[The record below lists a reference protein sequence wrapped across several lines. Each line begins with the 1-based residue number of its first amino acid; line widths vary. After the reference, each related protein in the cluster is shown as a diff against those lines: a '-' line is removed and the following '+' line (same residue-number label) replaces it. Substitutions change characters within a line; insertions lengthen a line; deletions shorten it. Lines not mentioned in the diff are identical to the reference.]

1 VHRCGGAETAE
12 TYRYATIKT
21 DKDDYA
27 PGELAVI
34 TGSGWQ
40 SGEAVTLIFQE
51 DPAVHEDYTFAV
63 VADPGGNIYSDQ
75 WAPEEHDLSVRFY
88 LTAQG
93 SVSRAQTTFT
103 DGNVNVKTVG
113 TTGGAAATV
122 NWARFAGITCSG
134 TSIASGTIAAGTN
147 GNGTGVPG
155 GATDTQSLLL
165 TAQTLSGHTFANW
178 EGDISTPAPDLSNP
192 VCVAGRIPTRQ
203 IQVRYTA
210 DSTDPVVAT
219 ISATSAS
226 PTNAASVSWT
236 VTFSESVTGVDAA
249 DFSLPQS
256 GLTNVP
262 ASPSV
267 SGSGSSYTV
276 TVDTGR
282 GTGTLG
288 LNLNDNDSIRN
299 AAGNR
304 LGGTGTGVAGGA
316 GTGNGSLAGQA
327 YSLDRT
333 LAPAITVDDKPY
345 DGTTA
350 ATILTR
356 TLTSTLSLDGHGV
369 SLTGGVATFADAD
382 AGVGKS
388 VTATGLSLTGVDA
401 ARFVLSSTTATTTA
415 DITPVAATVSVEGY
429 SGAYDGAQ
437 HGASG
442 TATGVGGVDLSAG
455 LDLGPQ
461 FTDVPGGTITWS
473 FSHPNY
479 VPESGTVNIDISP
492 ATAAIDVGSYS
503 IEYDGEAHGLSGTA
517 TGVSGADL
525 NSFLTFGAAVTD
537 VPGGPITWA
546 FDAGANYVTAN
557 GSATVTITPATATIA
572 VADYSVEYNSQ
583 PHGLSGSATG
593 VGGADLAG
601 FLTFGTPVTDVP
613 GGSIAWTFNAGAN
626 YVTANGSATVTITPA
641 TATINVAGYNGVYDT
656 AAHGAS
662 LVAATGVGG
671 VNLANSVTIGS
682 QTFTDVPGGT
692 VPWSFT
698 NTNYVSQSGTVD
710 VVISPATANINVPAY
725 SVEYDSQPHAL
736 SGTATGVGG
745 VNLASSLTFGA
756 PVTDVPGGSID
767 WSFDA
772 GANYATATGSTTVTI
787 TARPLTVTATGV
799 NRSYN
804 GTTNAS
810 VTLTDDRLAGDV
822 FTVSYGSAS
831 FATKHVGNGKPI
843 AVNGIAISGPD
854 AGNYAANTTATAS
867 AEISAAGL
875 TIAAVTDSRV
885 YDGTVASAGVPT
897 VGALFSG
904 DTVTG
909 VAQTFDNRHVGTGK
923 TLSVTSYTVNDGN
936 NGHNY
941 MVALL
946 ADHLGVIT
954 QRALSVSGVTANN
967 KPFDGNTSA
976 TLNLG
981 AAALVGVIA
990 PDAVT
995 LNTAGATGTF
1005 ASSAVG
1011 TWTVAVSG
1019 LTLGGTNAGNY
1030 SLTQPA
1036 TTASITA
1043 WTLSG
1048 FFQPVGISNTY
1059 PGVPAVQ
1066 PGLLWNTIKGGQ
1078 TVPLKFELFATAGG
1092 AELTSLGDVS
1102 GFSLTLLSCSTGVE
1116 DPVEPEFVT
1125 PGATVLRYTDGQ
1137 FIQNWDSPKGGG
1149 RCYRVTMTARDG
1161 SQLSA
1166 FFKTK

>member
-1 VHRCGGAETAE
+1 M
-12 TYRYATIKT
+12 
-21 DKDDYA
+21 
-27 PGELAVI
+27 
-34 TGSGWQ
+34 
-40 SGEAVTLIFQE
+40 
-51 DPAVHEDYTFAV
+51 
-63 VADPGGNIYSDQ
+63 
-75 WAPEEHDLSVRFY
+75 
-88 LTAQG
+88 
-93 SVSRAQTTFT
+93 
-103 DGNVNVKTVG
+103 
-113 TTGGAAATV
+113 
-122 NWARFAGITCSG
+122 
-134 TSIASGTIAAGTN
+134 
-147 GNGTGVPG
+147 
-155 GATDTQSLLL
+155 
-165 TAQTLSGHTFANW
+165 
-178 EGDISTPAPDLSNP
+178 
-192 VCVAGRIPTRQ
+192 
-203 IQVRYTA
+203 
-210 DSTDPVVAT
+210 
-219 ISATSAS
+219 
-226 PTNAASVSWT
+226 
-236 VTFSESVTGVDAA
+236 
-249 DFSLPQS
+249 
-256 GLTNVP
+256 
-262 ASPSV
+262 
-267 SGSGSSYTV
+267 
-276 TVDTGR
+276 
-282 GTGTLG
+282 
-288 LNLNDNDSIRN
+288 
-299 AAGNR
+299 
-304 LGGTGTGVAGGA
+304 
-316 GTGNGSLAGQA
+316 
-327 YSLDRT
+327 
-333 LAPAITVDDKPY
+333 
-345 DGTTA
+345 
-350 ATILTR
+350 
-356 TLTSTLSLDGHGV
+356 
-369 SLTGGVATFADAD
+369 
-382 AGVGKS
+382 
-388 VTATGLSLTGVDA
+388 
-401 ARFVLSSTTATTTA
+401 
-415 DITPVAATVSVEGY
+415 AATVSVEGY

-479 VPESGTVNIDISP
+479 VPESGTVDIDISP

-557 GSATVTITPATATIA
+557 GRATVTITPATATIA
-572 VADYSVEYNSQ
+572 VADYSVEYNAQ

-593 VGGADLAG
+593 VGGADSSQASS
-601 FLTFGTPVTDVP
+601 TFGAPVTDVP

-641 TATINVAGYNGVYDT
+641 TATINVAGYNGVYDA

-745 VNLASSLTFGA
+745 VNLANSLTFGA

-767 WSFDA
+767 WSFNA
-772 GANYATATGSTTVTI
+772 GANYATATGDTTVTI

-831 FATKHVGNGKPI
+831 FATKHVGYGKPI
-843 AVNGIAISGPD
+843 AVNGITISGPD
-854 AGNYAANTTATAS
+854 AGNYAANTAATAS

-875 TIAAVTDSRV
+875 TIAAVTDSRI

-909 VAQTFDNRHVGTGK
+909 VAQTFDTRHVGTGK
-923 TLSVTSYTVNDGN
+923 ALSVTSYIVNDGN

-946 ADHLGVIT
+946 ADHTGVIT

-981 AAALVGVIA
+981 AAALVGCDRTGRGHSEHGRSHGHVRVLGSGHVDRRRQRSD
-990 PDAVT
+990 PRRHQRRELLSDAADDHRQHHR
-995 LNTAGATGTF
+995 LDAIGLLPAGGH
-1005 ASSAVG
+1005 SEH
-1011 TWTVAVSG
+1011 VSWRA
-1019 LTLGGTNAGNY
+1019 GGTERVEHHQGRADSAAEVRALRQQRRHRADQRDRRTGFTLAALPCYAG
-1030 SLTQPA
+1030 LDDPLDPDF
-1036 TTASITA
+1036 TT
-1043 WTLSG
+1043 
-1048 FFQPVGISNTY
+1048 
-1059 PGVPAVQ
+1059 
-1066 PGLLWNTIKGGQ
+1066 
-1078 TVPLKFELFATAGG
+1078 
-1092 AELTSLGDVS
+1092 
-1102 GFSLTLLSCSTGVE
+1102 TGS
-1116 DPVEPEFVT
+1116 
-1125 PGATVLRYTDGQ
+1125 TVLRYTDGQ
-1137 FIQNWDSPKGGG
+1137 FIENWDSPKGAG